1 MPHQTPTP
9 KNMLKTIIG
18 LLGAALMTACAIQAA
33 DAPKIKVLLITGD
46 DVNVHKWQEMS
57 QATRDV
63 LVASGKFDV
72 RVCEDAGI
80 LDSASSL
87 KRYDMVFLT
96 SYNASTPT
104 LSDTAKENLIS
115 FVKSGKG
122 FAISH
127 LASASYKE
135 WDEFKNL
142 CGRYWVMGKSG
153 HNARKVFTVK
163 IADKDH
169 AITKGISD
177 FDQDDELYAKL
188 QGDAPINVLVTADSD
203 FSNKTE
209 PLAFTLNY
217 GQGRVFHECFGHDGK
232 AITNAPVARLIVN
245 GCQWAATGKV
255 E

>member
-1 MPHQTPTP
+1 
-9 KNMLKTIIG
+9 MLKTIIG
-18 LLGAALMTACAIQAA
+18 LVGAALMVASVAQAA

-46 DVNVHKWQEMS
+46 DVGVHKWQEMS
-57 QATRDV
+57 QATKDV

-72 RVCEDAGI
+72 KVCEDAGI

-87 KRYDMVFLT
+87 KRYDLVFLT

-104 LSDTAKENLIS
+104 ISDAAKENLIA

-122 FAISH
+122 FAVSH

-142 CGRYWVMGKSG
+142 CGRYWAMGKSG
-153 HNARKVFTVK
+153 HNARNVFTVK
-163 IADKDH
+163 IADKDN
-169 AITKGISD
+169 AITKGMAD
-177 FDQDDELYAKL
+177 FEEDDELYAKL
-188 QGDAPINVLVTADSD
+188 QGDAPIKVLVTAESD

-209 PLAFTLNY
+209 PLAFTLSY
-217 GQGRVFHECFGHDGK
+217 GQGRVFHESFGHDGK
-232 AITNAPVARLIVN
+232 AITNPSVAKLIVN

>member
-1 MPHQTPTP
+1 MPHHPN
-9 KNMLKTIIG
+9 KSMYKTIIG
-18 LLGAALMTACAIQAA
+18 LFSAALMTACVAQAA

-46 DVNVHKWQEMS
+46 DVGVHKWQEMS
-57 QATRDV
+57 QATKDV

-72 RVCEDAGI
+72 KVCEDAGI

-87 KRYDMVFLT
+87 KRYDIVFLT
-96 SYNASTPT
+96 SFNASTPT
-104 LSDTAKENLIS
+104 ISDAAKENLIT

-122 FAISH
+122 FAVSH

-163 IADKDH
+163 IADKDN
-169 AITKGISD
+169 AITKGMSD
-177 FDQDDELYAKL
+177 FEEDDELYAKL
-188 QGDAPINVLVTADSD
+188 QGDAPINVLVTAESD

-209 PLAFTLNY
+209 PLAFTFNY

-232 AITNAPVARLIVN
+232 AITNPSVAKLIVN

>member
-1 MPHQTPTP
+1 MPHSTN
-9 KNMLKTIIG
+9 KSMFKTIIG
-18 LLGAALMTACAIQAA
+18 LFGAALLAASLAQAA

-46 DVNVHKWQEMS
+46 DVGVHKWQEMS

-63 LVASGKFDV
+63 LAASGKFDV
-72 RVCEDAGI
+72 KVSEDAGI

-87 KRYDMVFLT
+87 KRYDLVFLT
-96 SYNASTPT
+96 SFNASTPT
-104 LSDTAKENLIS
+104 ISDTAKENLIA

-122 FAISH
+122 FAVSH

-169 AITKGISD
+169 AITKGMSD
-177 FDQDDELYAKL
+177 FEEDDELYAKL

-209 PLAFTLNY
+209 PLAFVFNY
-217 GQGRVFHECFGHDGK
+217 GQGRVFHECFGHDRK
-232 AITNAPVARLIVN
+232 AITNAPVAKLIVN